1 MKNKQQN
8 HSRRNVKEEP
18 IDPASLVMDACLP
31 YADAFVLVGYLKG
44 SHEKCV
50 VAFHRTVEQDQAF
63 GPMKKYVKQWLN
75 HWQ

>member
-8 HSRRNVKEEP
+8 STRRTVKEEP
-18 IDPASLVMDACLP
+18 INAASLVMESCLP

-50 VAFHRTVEQDQAF
+50 VALHRTKEQERAF
-63 GPMKKYVKQWLN
+63 GPLKKYVRQWNN
-75 HWQ
+75 HWK